1 MEANNC
7 IECSIVNCKHH
18 AQSVN
23 YCTLDKI
30 KVGTHEANPTVKE
43 CTDCD
48 SFVLKA

>member
-18 AQSVN
+18 AQAVN

-30 KVGTHEANPTVKE
+30 KVGTHEANPVEKE